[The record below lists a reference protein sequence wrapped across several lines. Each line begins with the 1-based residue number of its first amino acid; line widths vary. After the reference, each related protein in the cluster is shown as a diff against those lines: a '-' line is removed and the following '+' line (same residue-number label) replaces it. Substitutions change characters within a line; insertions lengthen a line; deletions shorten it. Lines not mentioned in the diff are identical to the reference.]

1 MKRAT
6 AVSTLAVTLLAAGAA
21 GCRRPPAPPPTPTA
35 VLTVPP
41 VTIALTPTS
50 KLPANLELS
59 GNVPSSIEWKLTASA
74 PATPRGV
81 GESSAERSE
90 RLAPATP
97 VPPAR
102 TPGV

>member
-6 AVSTLAVTLLAAGAA
+6 AVWTLAVSLLTAGAP

-35 VLTVPP
+35 MPTAPP

-59 GNVPSSIEWKLTASA
+59 GSVPSSIEWKLTASA

-81 GESSAERSE
+81 GESPAERSE
-90 RLAPATP
+90 RLVPATP
-97 VPPAR
+97 VPPVR
-102 TPGV
+102 TPGG